1 MNAIGGYFELELN
14 QNSVY
19 HTDAIALNT
28 GRNALEYILKA
39 NQYKKI
45 YLPYFTCDVL
55 LQPIKKLNLEYEFYS
70 INEQLEPIFD
80 FQKIYNDSCFLYTNY
95 FGLKDNFITDL
106 AIKCKNLVID
116 NAQSFYS
123 KPIPNI
129 DTFYSSRKFFGVPD
143 GSYVY
148 SNNKIKKELKKDISF
163 ERFEHL
169 LRRIDQSAEDG
180 YNSFSENDKK
190 LENQPI
196 LAMSNLTETLLQS
209 IDYDKIANQ
218 RIENYLYLEKELKSI
233 NKLKLSFD
241 EVVAPMVYPFWATK
255 ELSAKLQEN
264 KIFTAKYWPNVYDWC
279 EKESLE
285 AQFTDELIHLPI
297 DQRQTKIELNKI
309 LKIIKQWI

>member
-14 QNSVY
+14 QNSIY

-55 LQPIKKLNLEYEFYS
+55 LQPIEKLKLEYEFYF

-80 FQKIYNDSCFLYTNY
+80 YQKINIESCFLYTNY
-95 FGLKDNFITDL
+95 FGLKDKFITSL
-106 AIKCKNLVID
+106 AQVCKNLVID

-123 KPIPNI
+123 KPVANI

-148 SNNKIKKELKKDISF
+148 SNNKIEDELKKDISF

-180 YNSFSENDKK
+180 YNSFCKNDKK
-190 LENQPI
+190 LQNQPI
-196 LAMSNLTETLLQS
+196 LAMSILTKNLMKS
-209 IDYDKIANQ
+209 IDYDNVAIK
-218 RIENYLYLEKELKSI
+218 RIDNYLCLEKELKSS

-241 EVVAPMVYPFWATK
+241 GKIPPMVYPFWATS
-255 ELSAKLQEN
+255 EIRAKLLQN
-264 KIFTAKYWPNVYDWC
+264 KIYTAIYWPNVYDWSN
-279 EKESLE
+279 KNSLE
-285 AQFTDELIHLPI
+285 ITLTEEIICLPI
-297 DQRQTKIELNKI
+297 DQRQSKKELNKI
-309 LKIIKQWI
+309 LKIVKNG